1 MKDDVVAYSRC
12 VSYFA
17 TTIVDILTL
26 EGTERLQREFCFF
39 KERTQ

>member
-12 VSYFA
+12 VSYLA
-17 TTIVDILTL
+17 TAIVDILTI
-26 EGTERLQREFCFF
+26 EGTERPNREFDFF